1 MHFIKN
7 IFYIFF
13 SLLVLTACSNEDD
26 IDEIFIGRTWYMNG
40 ATINGMKLNSD
51 IKNFYTDAG
60 ERAYY
65 ICFSA
70 GTFTGVLSE
79 GVFFSGTWSA
89 DGKKQTIL
97 IDIKQKPN
105 TQTIFDKQI
114 FNIISSANSYNS
126 GADFLHLKEDNQN
139 LVLFGSSRNKIYN

>member
-13 SLLVLTACSNEDD
+13 CLLVLTACNNEDD

-65 ICFSA
+65 ISFSA

>member
-1 MHFIKN
+1 MRFIKN
-7 IFYIFF
+7 ILYIFF
-13 SLLVLTACSNEDD
+13 SFLVLTACSNEDD
-26 IDEIFIGRTWYMNG
+26 IEEIFIGRTWYMNG

-65 ICFSA
+65 ISFSA

-89 DGKKQTIL
+89 NGKEQTIL
-97 IDIKQKPN
+97 MTIKQKPN
-105 TQTIFDKQI
+105 TQTTFDKQI
-114 FNIISSANSYNS
+114 FNIISSASSYNS
-126 GADFLHLKEDNQN
+126 GADFLSLKEDSQN
-139 LVLFGSSRNKIYN
+139 LVLFGSSRSKIYN

>member
-13 SLLVLTACSNEDD
+13 CLLVLTACNNEDD

-60 ERAYY
+60 KRAYY
-65 ICFSA
+65 ISFSA
-70 GTFTGVLSE
+70 GTFTGLLSE

>member
-1 MHFIKN
+1 MHFIKS

-13 SLLVLTACSNEDD
+13 SLLVFTACSKEDD
-26 IDEIFIGRTWYMNG
+26 IEEIFIGRTWYMNG

-51 IKNFYTDAG
+51 IKNFYTDSG

-65 ICFSA
+65 ISFSA

-79 GVFFSGTWSA
+79 GVFFSCTWSA
-89 DGKKQTIL
+89 NGKEQTIL
-97 IDIKQKPN
+97 MDIKQKPN

-114 FNIISSANSYNS
+114 FNIIFSAKSYNS
-126 GADFLHLKEDNQN
+126 GADFLSLKEDNQN
-139 LVLFGSSRNKIYN
+139 LVLFGSSRSKIYN

>member
-60 ERAYY
+60 ESAYY
-65 ICFSA
+65 ISFSA

>member
-1 MHFIKN
+1 MRFIKN
-7 IFYIFF
+7 IFYIYF
-13 SLLVLTACSNEDD
+13 SLLALTACSNEDD
-26 IDEIFIGRTWYMNG
+26 IEEIFIGRTWYMNG

-65 ICFSA
+65 ISFSA

-79 GVFFSGTWSA
+79 GVFFSGTWA
-89 DGKKQTIL
+89 ANGKEQTIL
-97 IDIKQKPN
+97 MNIKQKPN

-114 FNIISSANSYNS
+114 FNIISSASSYNS
-126 GADFLHLKEDNQN
+126 GADFLSIKEDNQN
-139 LVLFGSSRNKIYN
+139 IVLFGSSRRKIYN